1 MVTTIIIVTQN
12 ENKILPNTIPRKI
25 IGGRTQIY
33 ECFKF
38 NERKGEAQHNKN
50 YNGEIITTLPK
61 KWIKDH
67 KKQKCDMTT
76 HYDMIV
82 KPIFKTTIIPPNKP
96 LWLLTLYLTHQEKN
110 YL

>member
-1 MVTTIIIVTQN
+1 MVTAIIIVTQD
-12 ENKILPNTIPRKI
+12 ENKILPNAIPRRI

-61 KWIKDH
+61 KWIKDY
-67 KKQKCDMTT
+67 KQQKCDMTT
-76 HYDMIV
+76 CYDTTI
-82 KPIFKTTIIPPNKP
+82 KPISRTTIIPPNKP
-96 LWLLTLYLTHQEKN
+96 LWPPTLYLIHQEKN